1 VAQVQFSYYKICVL
15 KIYIYVLFQGVT
27 LYMDF
32 SYLNRVSL
40 DLDWV
45 IEKIGVFFQ
54 YLKGKDIFCY
64 LSSKVLY
71 YLVEK
76 TGELYIYIYPLQG
89 GHLLW
94 LK

>member
-1 VAQVQFSYYKICVL
+1 
-15 KIYIYVLFQGVT
+15 
-27 LYMDF
+27 MDF
-32 SYLNRVSL
+32 SYLNRESL

-94 LK
+94 LKYIFPIIKYADKKFIYMSSSKG